1 VALNFYISEVQ
12 RLLHDPGATYFS
24 TSDLTS
30 YINTARNQVA
40 IESQSVRALISGFI
54 ASVAVNAGG
63 VNYSAQTS
71 VSFASPSGGTGA
83 VATPTIAVG
92 AITAVTMVAPGSGFD
107 TGATAIAS
115 DPTGAGSGAILTPTV
130 SGANMMVIGQ
140 EVYTF
145 ASRQTQAQLTPG
157 VQAIHG
163 VMSITASWGAS
174 RPMLGRKDWTTFQ
187 AKYRAW
193 AAGWL
198 NNPVVWAQYGQGA
211 KGSVY
216 LAPIPANGFNMEWD
230 TYCVP
235 IALVDDSTLEA
246 IPYPWT
252 DAIPYYG
259 AYRALLGNAQRAQDA
274 ANLFAQYEQFM
285 KRARAM
291 SETPFIP
298 DAYE

>member
-1 VALNFYISEVQ
+1 
-12 RLLHDPGATYFS
+12 
-24 TSDLTS
+24 
-30 YINTARNQVA
+30 
-40 IESQSVRALISGFI
+40 VRALISGFI

-63 VNYSAQTS
+63 TNYSAQTS

-83 VATPTIAVG
+83 VATPTIAAGV
-92 AITAVTMVAPGSGFD
+92 ITAVTMVAPGSGFD
-107 TGATAIAS
+107 TASTAIAS
-115 DPTGAGSGAILTPTV
+115 DPTGAGHNAVLTPTV

-140 EVYTF
+140 EV
-145 ASRQTQAQLTPG
+145 TPG
-157 VQAIHG
+157 VSAIHG

-187 AKYRAW
+187 AKYRSW
-193 AAGWL
+193 AAGWI

-216 LAPIPANGFNMEWD
+216 LAPIPANAFNMEWD

-235 IALVDDSTLEA
+235 IPLVDDTTVEA

-252 DAIPYYG
+252 DPIPYYA
-259 AYRALLGNAQRAQDA
+259 AYLAASNAQRAQDSA
-274 ANLFAQYEQFM
+274 SMFGQYEVFM

>member
-1 VALNFYISEVQ
+1 
-12 RLLHDPGATYFS
+12 
-24 TSDLTS
+24 
-30 YINTARNQVA
+30 
-40 IESQSVRALISGFI
+40 VRALISGFI

-63 VNYSAQTS
+63 SSYSAQTS
-71 VSFASPSGGTGA
+71 ISFASPSGGTGA
-83 VATPTIAVG
+83 VATPTIGGGV
-92 AITAVTMVAPGSGFD
+92 ITAVTVNAPGSGFD
-107 TGATAIAS
+107 TGATAVAS
-115 DPTGAGSGAILTPTV
+115 DPTGAGSGALLTPTV
-130 SGANMMVIGQ
+130 SGANMLVIGQ

-145 ASRQTQAQLTPG
+145 ASRTAQAQLTAG

-163 VMSITASWGAS
+163 IFNITASWGAS
-174 RPMLGRKDWTTFQ
+174 RPMLQRKDWTTFQ
-187 AKYRAW
+187 AKYRSW

-211 KGSVY
+211 NGSVY
-216 LAPIPANGFNMEWD
+216 LAPIPANAFNMEWD

-235 IALVDDSTLEA
+235 IPLVTDGTAEA

-252 DAIPYYG
+252 DPIPYYA
-259 AYRALLGNAQRAQDA
+259 AYLAAMNAQRAQDA
-274 ANLFAQYEQFM
+274 SNNFAQYELFM

>member
-1 VALNFYISEVQ
+1 
-12 RLLHDPGATYFS
+12 
-24 TSDLTS
+24 
-30 YINTARNQVA
+30 
-40 IESQSVRALISGFI
+40 VRALISGFV

-63 VNYSAQTS
+63 TNYSAQTS
-71 VSFASPSGGTGA
+71 ISFASPSGGTGA
-83 VATPTIAVG
+83 VATPTIAAGV
-92 AITAVTMVAPGSGFD
+92 ITAVTMVAPGSGFD
-107 TGATAIAS
+107 PAATAIAS
-115 DPTGAGSGAILTPTV
+115 DPTGAGHNAILTPTV
-130 SGANMMVIGQ
+130 SGANMLVIGQ

-187 AKYRAW
+187 AKYRSW

-198 NNPVVWAQYGQGA
+198 NNPVVWAAYGQGA
-211 KGSVY
+211 NGSVY
-216 LAPIPANGFNMEWD
+216 LAPIPANPFNMEWD

-235 IALVDDSTLEA
+235 IALVTDGTAEA

-252 DAIPYYG
+252 DAVPYYA
-259 AYRALLGNAQRAQDA
+259 AYLAASNAQRAQDA
-274 ANLFAQYEQFM
+274 ASMFGQYEQFM

>member
-1 VALNFYISEVQ
+1 VALNAYLAQTQ
-12 RLLHDPGATYFS
+12 RLLHDPAAIYFS
-24 TSDLTS
+24 TADLTA
-30 YINTARNQVA
+30 YINIARSQAA
-40 IESQSVRALISGFI
+40 IESQSVRALISGFV

-63 VNYSAQTS
+63 TNYSAQTS
-71 VSFASPSGGTGA
+71 ISFASPSGGTGA
-83 VATPTIAVG
+83 VATPTIAAGV
-92 AITAVTMVAPGSGFD
+92 ITAVTMVAPGSGFD
-107 TGATAIAS
+107 TGATAVAS
-115 DPTGAGSGAILTPTV
+115 DPTGAGHNAVLTPTV
-130 SGANMMVIGQ
+130 SGANMLVIGQ

-157 VQAIHG
+157 VSAIHG
-163 VMSITASWGAS
+163 VLSITASWGAS

-187 AKYRAW
+187 AKYRPW

-216 LAPIPANGFNMEWD
+216 LAPIPANAFNMEWD

-235 IALVDDSTLEA
+235 IPLVDDTTVEA

-252 DAIPYYG
+252 DAIPYYA
-259 AYRALLGNAQRAQDA
+259 AYLAASNAQRAQDA
-274 ANLFAQYEQFM
+274 SSNFGQYEAFM
-285 KRARAM
+285 KRARSM

>member
-1 VALNFYISEVQ
+1 M
-12 RLLHDPGATYFS
+12 
-24 TSDLTS
+24 
-30 YINTARNQVA
+30 
-40 IESQSVRALISGFI
+40 RALISGFV

-63 VNYSAQTS
+63 TNYSAQTS
-71 VSFASPSGGTGA
+71 ISFASPSGGTGA
-83 VATPTIAVG
+83 VATPTIAAGV
-92 AITAVTMVAPGSGFD
+92 ITAVTMVAPGSGFD
-107 TGATAIAS
+107 PAATAIAS
-115 DPTGAGSGAILTPTV
+115 DPTGAGHNAVLTPTV
-130 SGANMMVIGQ
+130 SGANMLVIGQ

-145 ASRQTQAQLTPG
+145 ASRTAQAQLTPG

-163 VMSITASWGAS
+163 VLSITASWGAS

-187 AKYRAW
+187 AKYRSW

-198 NNPVVWAQYGQGA
+198 NNPVVWASYGQGA
-211 KGSVY
+211 NGSVY
-216 LAPIPANGFNMEWD
+216 LAPIPANPFNMEWD

-235 IALVDDSTLEA
+235 IPLVNDGTAEA

-252 DAIPYYG
+252 DAVPYYA
-259 AYRALLGNAQRAQDA
+259 AYLAASNAQRAQDA
-274 ANLFAQYEQFM
+274 ASMFGQYGVFM